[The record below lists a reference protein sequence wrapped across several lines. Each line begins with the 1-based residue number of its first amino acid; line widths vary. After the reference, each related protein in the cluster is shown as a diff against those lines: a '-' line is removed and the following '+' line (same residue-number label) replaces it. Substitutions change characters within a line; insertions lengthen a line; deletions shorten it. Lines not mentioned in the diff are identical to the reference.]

1 MKKIFCILFLFS
13 AIVSSIFA
21 DKNRFYENG
30 KVIDTMNGKVIKPNT
45 GGLLAVIC
53 HQNSLILSL
62 QKMQLNYNSIY
73 HLWNIGMNMKI
84 IKQTIMYLILI
95 F

>member
-1 MKKIFCILFLFS
+1 
-13 AIVSSIFA
+13 
-21 DKNRFYENG
+21 
-30 KVIDTMNGKVIKPNT
+30 MNGKVIKQNT

-73 HLWNIGMNMKI
+73 HLWNIGMNMKT
-84 IKQTIMYLILI
+84 IKQTIMYLVLT

>member
-13 AIVSSIFA
+13 AIASSIFA

-30 KVIDTMNGKVIKPNT
+30 KVIDTMKT
-45 GGLLAVIC
+45 
-53 HQNSLILSL
+53 
-62 QKMQLNYNSIY
+62 
-73 HLWNIGMNMKI
+73 
-84 IKQTIMYLILI
+84 IKQTIMYLVLT